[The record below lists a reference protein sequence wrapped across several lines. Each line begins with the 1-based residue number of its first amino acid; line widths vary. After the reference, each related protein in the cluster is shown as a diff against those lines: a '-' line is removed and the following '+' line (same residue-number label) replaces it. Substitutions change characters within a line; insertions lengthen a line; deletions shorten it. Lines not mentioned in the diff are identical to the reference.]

1 MGMGPISRDS
11 IWEGTS
17 QPTALALYIPVA
29 KLNIS
34 TDASCYG
41 LGGVLLQQHSATQWR
56 PVPLIPWNRGIHKS
70 KRGTGD
76 CVGMIF
82 SLVPRLSPAFFVQYA
97 TKSWGGAWEQG
108 YMIFTNW
115 KRGTG
120 DCVGM
125 WEVQWLGCGE
135 VNLAKDRP
143 QTSSPPP
150 QHNTPWPHA
159 TSGITFQITA
169 SNRFLRYSSIPYS
182 GKFSYGGNFRI
193 IRMPCEHTKI

>member
-1 MGMGPISRDS
+1 MG
-11 IWEGTS
+11 WEGCCSNST
-17 QPTALALYIPVA
+17 QPHSGGQCLSFHGTEVFTNRKEALAIAWAWYL
-29 KLNIS
+29 
-34 TDASCYG
+34 ASFPG
-41 LGGVLLQQHSATQWR
+41 S
-56 PVPLIPWNRGIHKS
+56 
-70 KRGTGD
+70 
-76 CVGMIF
+76 
-82 SLVPRLSPAFFVQYA
+82 SPAFFVQYA

-150 QHNTPWPHA
+150 QHDTLWTHVA
-159 TSGITFQITA
+159 LGVTFPITA

-182 GKFSYGGNFRI
+182 GKYSYGGNFRI